1 MHTGFTQE
9 IHVALPR
16 RTKYGNAF
24 YNTPLLSYVMLRNGT
39 YPDIFIS
46 EITTRRAKQDFRGGS
61 VMKTWIYLAE
71 LPLSVTYSHNI
82 TQSDL
87 WLLRRCTVWQRSI
100 SKSPVKRMK
109 ITVWLIRRL
118 FPPKVINNHA
128 TSRFMDENRRYLAQ
142 PSVLLPR

>member
-24 YNTPLLSYVMLRNGT
+24 YNTPLPSYVMLRNDT
-39 YPDIFIS
+39 YPDIFTS
-46 EITTRRAKQDFRGGS
+46 EITTRRAKPDFRGAS
-61 VMKTWIYLAE
+61 VMKTWIYLAA
-71 LPLSVTYSHNI
+71 LLLSVTYSHNT

-87 WLLRRCTVWQRSI
+87 WLLRRCIVWQRSI
-100 SKSPVKRMK
+100 LKSPVKRMK
-109 ITVWLIRRL
+109 ITVWLIRRV
-118 FPPKVINNHA
+118 FPSKVINNHA
-128 TSRFMDENRRYLAQ
+128 TSRFVDENRRCLAQ